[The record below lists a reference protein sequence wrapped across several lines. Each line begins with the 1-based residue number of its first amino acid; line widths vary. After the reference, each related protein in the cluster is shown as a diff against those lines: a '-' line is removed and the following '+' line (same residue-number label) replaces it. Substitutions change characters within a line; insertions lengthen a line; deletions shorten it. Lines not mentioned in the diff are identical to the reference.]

1 MKASYYEGNKT
12 FTVKEKELIAPAK
25 GEVRIR
31 SLIVVYV
38 EVMFT
43 SFMVIWI
50 AVFLSLRLSSH
61 EMSGVLDAIG
71 KV

>member
-25 GEVRIR
+25 GEVRIK
-31 SLIVVYV
+31 VAYCV

-50 AVFLSLRLSSH
+50 AVFLSRRLSVTKCQ
-61 EMSGVLDAIG
+61 E
-71 KV
+71 